1 LLFNGQVKG
10 ARKLAYTQLTREQRY
25 QIYILRKAGHRQN
38 FIAKEIGVHPATISR
53 ELQRGCGLRGYR
65 PKQAEELADVRK
77 QKRYRARIA
86 AATWTLIEQLL
97 RQDWSPEQVSGWL
110 AKEKLLQVSHERI
123 YQYIYADKARG
134 GTLSKHLRC
143 RKRRRKRYGSYDRRG
158 RLPNCRSIEERPKIV
173 DQRKRVGDWEAD
185 TIIGQNHQ
193 QAILSL
199 VERKSKLC
207 FLKKVER
214 NTAQAVEQAIEELL
228 LPVAG
233 RVYTIT
239 SDNGREFANHQ
250 SIEKKLQ
257 ANFYF
262 AHPFAAWERGTNENT
277 NGLVRQYFPKGSDF
291 SKITEADIQQVT
303 ARLNNRPRKRLNY
316 RTPQRVFFKEQKIA
330 LTS

>member
-1 LLFNGQVKG
+1 M
-10 ARKLAYTQLTREQRY
+10 AYTQLTREQRY
-25 QIYILRKAGHRQN
+25 QIYILRKAGHPQN
-38 FIAKEIGVHPATISR
+38 FIAREIGVHPSTISR
-53 ELQRGCGLRGYR
+53 EVKRGSGWRGYR
-65 PKQAEELADVRK
+65 PKQADESACARK
-77 QKRYRARIA
+77 QNRYRPRINA
-86 AATWTLIEQLL
+86 EAWALVEQLL

-110 AKEKLLQVSHERI
+110 LKEKRLQVSHERI
-123 YQYIYADKARG
+123 YQYIYADKVGG

-158 RLPNCRSIEERPKIV
+158 QMPNCRSIEERPRIV

-207 FLKKVER
+207 LLKKVER
-214 NTAQAVEQAIEELL
+214 NTAAEVEQAIAELL
-228 LPVAG
+228 LPVAAQ
-233 RVYTIT
+233 VYTIT

-250 SIEKKLQ
+250 SVEKKLK
-257 ANFYF
+257 AAFYF

-330 LTS
+330 LTT